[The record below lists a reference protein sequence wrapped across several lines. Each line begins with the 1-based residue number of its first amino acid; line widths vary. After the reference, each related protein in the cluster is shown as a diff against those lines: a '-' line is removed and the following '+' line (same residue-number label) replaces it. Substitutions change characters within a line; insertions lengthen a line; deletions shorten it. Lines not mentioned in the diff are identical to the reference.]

1 MMENEQIFDYAESGA
16 SETYPQQC
24 SALRKNGYVL
34 LKGHPCKIVEMATS
48 KSGKHGH
55 AKVHLV
61 GIDIF
66 TGKKYEDICPSTH
79 NMYVPHVSRSEYP
92 LIYISYEGY
101 LSLMEGNG
109 EVRSDIKLPKKGD
122 VKKEIKERYDKGEE
136 VLVTVLKAM
145 GEEAAIS
152 CKNAPK

>member
-1 MMENEQIFDYAESGA
+1 
-16 SETYPQQC
+16 
-24 SALRKNGYVL
+24 
-34 LKGHPCKIVEMATS
+34 
-48 KSGKHGH
+48 
-55 AKVHLV
+55 
-61 GIDIF
+61 
-66 TGKKYEDICPSTH
+66 
-79 NMYVPHVSRSEYP
+79 